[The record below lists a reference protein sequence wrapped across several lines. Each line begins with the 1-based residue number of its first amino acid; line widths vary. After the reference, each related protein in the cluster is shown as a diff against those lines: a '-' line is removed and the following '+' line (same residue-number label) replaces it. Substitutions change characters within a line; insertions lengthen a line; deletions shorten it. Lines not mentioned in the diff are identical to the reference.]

1 MEVNVGGA
9 DAMADLV
16 EGTTEL
22 AVEEEGRGDSG
33 KFQLPLYF
41 LQMYIFQNENLYPSF
56 QKTRLCEIIF
66 PSSNSLHGLV
76 GRDLSSNRP
85 HRFS

>member
-1 MEVNVGGA
+1 MEVDVGGA

-22 AVEEEGRGDSG
+22 AVEEGQGDSG

-56 QKTRLCEIIF
+56 QKTKNKI
-66 PSSNSLHGLV
+66 V
-76 GRDLSSNRP
+76 
-85 HRFS
+85 

>member
-9 DAMADLV
+9 DAMAALV

-22 AVEEEGRGDSG
+22 AVEEEGRGDSS

-41 LQMYIFQNENLYPSF
+41 LQMYIFQNENLYHSF
-56 QKTRLCEIIF
+56 RKTRLCENIF

-85 HRFS
+85 HRVS

>member
-1 MEVNVGGA
+1 MEVNVGGVN
-9 DAMADLV
+9 AMADLV

-22 AVEEEGRGDSG
+22 AVEERQGDSG

-56 QKTRLCEIIF
+56 QKTKNKI
-66 PSSNSLHGLV
+66 V
-76 GRDLSSNRP
+76 
-85 HRFS
+85 

>member
-1 MEVNVGGA
+1 MEVNVGGV

-22 AVEEEGRGDSG
+22 AVEEEERGDSS
-33 KFQLPLYF
+33 KFQFPLYV
-41 LQMYIFQNENLYPSF
+41 LQMYTFENLYPSF
-56 QKTRLCEIIF
+56 QKTRLCENIF

-85 HRFS
+85 HCVS

>member
-1 MEVNVGGA
+1 MSKVVSKLGFSCNHYWSQGEIVRSDRMEVNVGGA

-22 AVEEEGRGDSG
+22 AVEEEGRGDSS

-41 LQMYIFQNENLYPSF
+41 LQMYIFQNENLYDARKDWP
-56 QKTRLCEIIF
+56 
-66 PSSNSLHGLV
+66 
-76 GRDLSSNRP
+76 
-85 HRFS
+85 

>member
-1 MEVNVGGA
+1 MLVNVGGA

-22 AVEEEGRGDSG
+22 AVEEEGRGDSS

-41 LQMYIFQNENLYPSF
+41 LQMYIFQ
-56 QKTRLCEIIF
+56 K
-66 PSSNSLHGLV
+66 
-76 GRDLSSNRP
+76 
-85 HRFS
+85 